1 MFRNVVVAVT
11 ANSDDAD
18 QGRVMMV
25 VGFKRS
31 GRWKGRVEFAVSWK
45 RKGMLVGIVGL
56 IV

>member
-25 VGFKRS
+25 VGFK
-31 GRWKGRVEFAVSWK
+31 GMGDGKGE
-45 RKGMLVGIVGL
+45 
-56 IV
+56 